1 MPRTQAYD
9 KARDRLEAQ
18 YEAGVVV
25 TDEATKPPPSCVEVS
40 VASWHVQ
47 FGGGSR
53 QKKIEMQS
61 TAVERCMAFSW
72 WQSHGRRGDGM
83 VSHH

>member
-1 MPRTQAYD
+1 MLRTQAYD

-61 TAVERCMAFSW
+61 TAVERCMAFS
-72 WQSHGRRGDGM
+72 
-83 VSHH
+83 